1 MAFPSL
7 IPSKRSFDAG
17 DYPVKSF
24 RSQSGVEARIL
35 YGSRRTGGTLKLDY
49 ENIPDANANLF
60 IAHFEETK
68 GTFSTF
74 ALDSNTSYGWDDGT
88 IDAGVGNQWRY
99 SNSPQITNIRPGVSS
114 VSVELIAVL

>member
-1 MAFPSL
+1 MAFPAL
-7 IPSKRSFDAG
+7 VPSKRSFDAG

-35 YGSRRTGGTLKLDY
+35 YGSRRTGGTLQLDY
-49 ENIPDANANLF
+49 ENISDTNANLF
-60 IAHFEETK
+60 VAHFEETK

-74 ALDSNTSYGWDDGT
+74 ALDSNASYGWGAGV

-99 SNSPQITNIRPGVSS
+99 SGSPQITNVRPGVSS
-114 VSVELIAVL
+114 VRVELIAVL